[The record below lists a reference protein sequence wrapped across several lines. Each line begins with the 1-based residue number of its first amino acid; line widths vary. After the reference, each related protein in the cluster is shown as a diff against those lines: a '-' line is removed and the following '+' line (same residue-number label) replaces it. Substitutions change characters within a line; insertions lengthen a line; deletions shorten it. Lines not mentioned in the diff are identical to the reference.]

1 MCSQWE
7 KLCLQGIFRQMWS
20 CGCCIIWG
28 RYLGRVCRSSHLRCE
43 STPSAADGCRRSAWP
58 WDTSE
63 MTTRTSSSIM
73 SMTIPC
79 NRRYNAWVNLY
90 ISHPQKN
97 GRPTRLTCRLF
108 CWIEARNSLWPDGS
122 TGWSAT
128 TASLYAPTG
137 GMIMLRGG
145 ADTPS
150 ASCGS
155 SMTRPSRKLCPC
167 CWAETDRAS
176 FPLPSR
182 NRSRRSQS
190 PLRCRSLT

>member
-1 MCSQWE
+1 MMIQAVLSNPYHPE
-7 KLCLQGIFRQMWS
+7 YG
-20 CGCCIIWG
+20 
-28 RYLGRVCRSSHLRCE
+28 V
-43 STPSAADGCRRSAWP
+43 A
-58 WDTSE
+58 
-63 MTTRTSSSIM
+63 
-73 SMTIPC
+73 TIPFPITHDQYAHC
-79 NRRYNAWVNLY
+79 MELLEALEIGDAVKADCQVQEINGFYSVLKRMEMLTVN

-97 GRPTRLTCRLF
+97 GRPTRLTCHLF
-108 CWIEARNSLWPDGS
+108 CVTGAKSSSRLDGS
-122 TGWSAT
+122 TGWPAT

-176 FPLPSR
+176 FPSQSR
-182 NRSRRSQS
+182 SRSRRSQS
-190 PLRCRSLT
+190 PLPCRSLT